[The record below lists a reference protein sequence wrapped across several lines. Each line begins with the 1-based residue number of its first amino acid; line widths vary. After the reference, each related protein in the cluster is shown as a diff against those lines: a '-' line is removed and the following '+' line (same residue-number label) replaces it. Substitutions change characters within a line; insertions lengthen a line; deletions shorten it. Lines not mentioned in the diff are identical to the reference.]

1 MMKIRW
7 LIKSIVLTGMLLL
20 IVSFSSAQID
30 RVEPPNWWLGFKNT
44 RLQLMING
52 NGIGATTPSIHYN
65 GVNLEAF
72 HRAESP
78 NYLFLDISIPADTS
92 PGLMEILFTTESGN
106 VISYSYPL
114 NRRER
119 LSEEF
124 LGFDSSDVIYLITP
138 DRFANGDPEINI
150 VPGLLEKDI
159 NRKDDYARHG
169 GDIQGIINHLDYI
182 ASMGFTAIW
191 PTPLLIN
198 DMPQSSYHGYAM
210 TDFYKVDPR
219 FGNLENYILLSK
231 KASENGIKL
240 IMDQVA
246 NHCGA
251 NHWWMSDLPFND
263 WVNFQSDYEEGIEA
277 KVTNHRRTVNQD
289 LYASKADKDLMNNGW
304 FVPSMPDLNQNNPFM
319 ANYIIQNSIW
329 WIETLKLGGIRQDTY
344 PYPDKEFMSRWA
356 GSIMQEYPKF
366 NIVGEEW
373 TYNPLLVRYW
383 QQGITNSDGYES
395 NLKTTMDFPLQ
406 RTLIEALNAEENW
419 DSGLVKLYEGLA
431 NDFAYH
437 DPSSILFFGDNHD
450 MDRIFTQLNEDFV
463 KTKMALAFIIFAPR
477 IPQIYYGTE
486 VLLNNS
492 DNLGDHGLIRSDFP
506 GGWENDSVN
515 AVTGEGL
522 KRKQKEM
529 QEFTRKLLNY
539 RKGSTAIHTGKT
551 THFAPND
558 GVYVIFRQNRD
569 ETVMLILNKNEIPYT
584 LNLARFNE
592 MNLIGNRFKD
602 ILTSEEVILKKDL
615 QLKDNGVL
623 IFSKKS
629 N

>member
-1 MMKIRW
+1 MKIGW
-7 LIKSIVLTGMLLL
+7 LIKSIVLTGMLFL
-20 IVSFSSAQID
+20 IVSFSSAQIN

-52 NGIGATTPSIHYN
+52 NGIGKTTPSIRYN
-65 GVNLEAF
+65 GVNLETF

-78 NYLFLDISIPADTS
+78 NYLFLDVTIAADTS
-92 PGLMEILFTTESGN
+92 PGLMEILFTTKDGN
-106 VISYSYPL
+106 EISCSYPL
-114 NRRER
+114 NKRER
-119 LSEEF
+119 RSEEF

-138 DRFANGDPEINI
+138 DRFSNGDPEIDS
-150 VPGLLEKDI
+150 VPGLLEKSI
-159 NRKDDYARHG
+159 NREDDYARHG

-246 NHCGA
+246 NHCGV

-263 WVNFQSDYEEGIEA
+263 WVNFQSDYEDGEEA

-344 PYPDKEFMSRWA
+344 PYPDKEFMARWA
-356 GSIMQEYPKF
+356 GSIMHEYPKF

-419 DSGLVKLYEGLA
+419 DSGLGKLYEGLA

-450 MDRIFTQLNEDFV
+450 MDRLFTQLNEDFV
-463 KTKMALAFIIFAPR
+463 KTKMALAYIIFVPR

-492 DNLGDHGLIRSDFP
+492 DNPGDHGLIRSDFP
-506 GGWENDSVN
+506 GGWVNDSIN

-522 KRKQKEM
+522 KREQKEM

-539 RKGSTAIHTGKT
+539 RKESTALHKGKT
-551 THFAPND
+551 THFAPVD
-558 GVYVIFRQNRD
+558 GVYVVFRQNKD
-569 ETVMLILNKNEIPYT
+569 ETVMLILNKNDSPYN
-584 LNLARFNE
+584 LNLKRFNE
-592 MNLIGNRFKD
+592 MNLIGTRFKD
-602 ILTSEEVILKKDL
+602 ILTSEEIVLEDNL
-615 QLKDNGVL
+615 QIIDNGVL

>member
-1 MMKIRW
+1 MMKIGW
-7 LIKSIVLTGMLLL
+7 LIKSNVLTGMFFLM
-20 IVSFSSAQID
+20 VSFSSAQID
-30 RVEPPNWWLGFKNT
+30 RVEPPNWWLGFKNA
-44 RLQLMING
+44 RLQLMLHG
-52 NGIGATTPSIHYN
+52 SGIGTTTPSILYN
-65 GVNLEAF
+65 GVSLEAF
-72 HRAESP
+72 HRADNP
-78 NYLFLDISIPADTS
+78 NYLFLDITISADTL
-92 PGLMEILFTTESGN
+92 PGLMEILLTTESGN
-106 VISYSYPL
+106 QISYSYPL
-114 NRRER
+114 NRREK

-150 VPGLLEKDI
+150 VPGLLEKKI

-169 GDIQGIINHLDYI
+169 GNIQGIINHLDYI
-182 ASMGFTAIW
+182 ASMGFTALW
-191 PTPLLIN
+191 STPLLIN

-210 TDFYKVDPR
+210 TDFYRVDPR
-219 FGNLENYILLSK
+219 FGNLEDYIMLSQ
-231 KASENGIKL
+231 KAAENGIKL

-251 NHWWMSDLPFND
+251 NHWWMSDLPFHD
-263 WVNFQSDYEEGIEA
+263 WVNFQSEYEEGADA

-289 LYASKADKDLMNNGW
+289 LYASKADKDLMDNGW

-356 GSIMQEYPKF
+356 GSIMHEYPNF

-383 QQGITNSDGYES
+383 QQGVTNSDGYES

-431 NDFAYH
+431 NDFAYY

-450 MDRIFTQLNEDFV
+450 MDRLFTQLNEDFE
-463 KTKMALAFIIFAPR
+463 KTKMAVAFIISAPR

-492 DNLGDHGLIRSDFP
+492 DNPGDHGLIRSDFP

-515 AVTGEGL
+515 AFTGEGL
-522 KRKQKEM
+522 TREQKEM

-539 RKGSTAIHTGKT
+539 RKGSTAIQTGKT
-551 THFAPND
+551 THFAPKD
-558 GVYVIFRQNRD
+558 GVYVIFRQNKD

-584 LNLARFNE
+584 LNLERFNE

-602 ILTSEEVILKKDL
+602 ILTSEEVLFKNEL
-615 QLKDNGVL
+615 QLKDKGVQIL
-623 IFSKKS
+623 SKKS